1 MITSNLVT
9 KSEEGQLWNEQMDF
23 LALLSYLIGLAVV
36 VLILLCVVLYLTSET
51 YPAIVTHESEDF
63 FSDPSNGKK
72 LPFPSISNNPSKS
85 LTVVVPAYN
94 EEKRLPLMLEESLTY
109 LEERTKE
116 DHSFTYEM
124 IIVDDGSKDKTTEVA
139 MGYSKKFGC
148 DKVRV
153 LTLAWNRG
161 KGGAVRMGM
170 FRARGKLLL
179 FADADGATTFS
190 EYSRVETALRK
201 TCKEESEV
209 SDALAVSCGS
219 RAHLEEESVASRS
232 IFRTVL
238 MYGFHA
244 LVWLFAV
251 RGVRDTQCGFKLL
264 TRRAGR
270 ILFNSLHVE
279 RWAFDV
285 EMLYLAQSL
294 GIPIDE
300 VAVEWNEIEGTKM
313 TPVLSWLEMGLDLF
327 TIWLRYT
334 LGAWRIRGDIK
345 K

>member
-1 MITSNLVT
+1 
-9 KSEEGQLWNEQMDF
+9 MDF
-23 LALLSYLIGLAVV
+23 VALLGYLLGLAVIA
-36 VLILLCVVLYLTSET
+36 LISICVALYLMSET
-51 YPAIVTHESEDF
+51 FPSIASHESEDF
-63 FSDPSNGKK
+63 FSDPSSGKK
-72 LPFPSISNNPSKS
+72 LPFPSITDKPSKS

-94 EEKRLPLMLEESLTY
+94 EEKRLPVMLEESLTY
-109 LEERTKE
+109 LEKKTKK
-116 DHSFTYEM
+116 DSTFTYEM

-139 MGYSKKFGC
+139 IGYSKKFGC
-148 DKVRV
+148 EKVRV

-170 FRARGKLLL
+170 FRGRGKLLL

-190 EYSRVETALRK
+190 EYDRVEEGLRNK
-201 TCKEESEV
+201 CKEEREL

-219 RAHLEEESVASRS
+219 RAHLEEESVATRS
-232 IFRTVL
+232 FFRTVL

-264 TRRAGR
+264 TRRAAR

-285 EMLYLAQSL
+285 EMLYLAQAL
-294 GIPIDE
+294 KIPIDE

-313 TPVLSWLEMGLDLF
+313 TPVLSWLEMGFDLF

>member
-1 MITSNLVT
+1 
-9 KSEEGQLWNEQMDF
+9 MDF
-23 LALLSYLIGLAVV
+23 VALLGYLVGLAV
-36 VLILLCVVLYLTSET
+36 IAFISICVGIYLMSET
-51 YPAIVTHESEDF
+51 FPSIASHESEDF
-63 FSDPSNGKK
+63 FSDPSSGKK
-72 LPFPSISNNPSKS
+72 LPFPSITDKPSIS

-94 EEKRLPLMLEESLTY
+94 EEKRLPVMLEESLTY
-109 LEERTKE
+109 LEEKVKKDNT
-116 DHSFTYEM
+116 FTYEM

-148 DKVRV
+148 EKVRV

-170 FRARGKLLL
+170 FRGRGKLLL

-190 EYSRVETALRK
+190 EYDRVEEGLRNK
-201 TCKEESEV
+201 CKEEREL

-219 RAHLEEESVASRS
+219 RAHLEEESVATRS
-232 IFRTVL
+232 FFRTVL

-264 TRRAGR
+264 TRRAAR

-294 GIPIDE
+294 KIPIDE

>member
-1 MITSNLVT
+1 
-9 KSEEGQLWNEQMDF
+9 MDF
-23 LALLSYLIGLAVV
+23 LALLGYLIGLAVV
-36 VLILLCVVLYLTSET
+36 AVIILCAVLYWMSET
-51 YPAIVTHESEDF
+51 YPSIASHKSEDF
-63 FSDPSNGKK
+63 FNDPSSGKK
-72 LPFPSISNNPSKS
+72 LPFPSITDKPSKS

-109 LEERTKE
+109 LEERAQK
-116 DHSFTYEM
+116 DNAFTYEM

-139 MGYSKKFGC
+139 MGYTNKFGC
-148 DKVRV
+148 DKVRI

-179 FADADGATTFS
+179 FADADGATTFP
-190 EYSRVETALRK
+190 EYGRVEASLRNR
-201 TCKEESEV
+201 CKEESEV
-209 SDALAVSCGS
+209 SEALVVSCGS

-232 IFRTVL
+232 VFRTVL

-244 LVWLFAV
+244 LVWVFAV

-294 GIPIDE
+294 GITIDE

-334 LGAWRIRGDIK
+334 LGAWRIRGDMK

>member
-1 MITSNLVT
+1 
-9 KSEEGQLWNEQMDF
+9 MDILF
-23 LALLSYLIGLAVV
+23 LLGYLAGLGVVAV
-36 VLILLCVVLYLTSET
+36 ILLCMGIYFTSET
-51 YPAIVTHESEDF
+51 YPSIRSHESEGF
-63 FSDPSNGKK
+63 FTDPSSGKK
-72 LPFPSISNNPSKS
+72 QPFPSITDSPTRS

-94 EEKRLPLMLEESLTY
+94 EEKRLPVTLEESLAY
-109 LEERTKE
+109 LEERAKK
-116 DHSFTYEM
+116 DPSFTYEM
-124 IIVDDGSKDKTTEVA
+124 IIVDDGSKDKTTEVGL
-139 MGYSKKFGC
+139 GYSKKFGC

-190 EYSRVETALRK
+190 EYDRVEDSLRSA
-201 TCKEESEV
+201 CKEESEV
-209 SDALAVSCGS
+209 SDALVVSCGS
-219 RAHLEEESVASRS
+219 RAHLEEESVATRS
-232 IFRTVL
+232 FFRTVL
-238 MYGFHA
+238 MYGFHS

-264 TRRAGR
+264 TRRAAR

-294 GIPIDE
+294 GMPIEE

-313 TPVLSWLEMGLDLF
+313 TPVLSWLEMGLDLI